1 MKINLALSGA
11 NGRMG
16 KEIAHAVNK
25 DVSFDLILKLTKD
38 NYNEYKYNQD
48 QLLGNLSENLN
59 NITVFI
65 DFSTPASCLEYAK
78 ICNQSKIPMVI
89 GTTGFSDFETQ
100 KITDLAKSSPIL
112 LSPNMSLGANICK
125 YLIGSLSKLWS
136 EHHIKETLI
145 EIKETHHKH
154 KKDQPSGTALSM
166 ADLINKNFLA
176 KQKVPINFISKRI
189 GEVKGEHQVTFS
201 NIFEE
206 IIIKH
211 NVLDR
216 SIFAYGALLAAK
228 WLVQYK
234 INHSTNQPYELYN
247 FFHVMDL
254 GFHKIAF

>member
-16 KEIAHAVNK
+16 KEISDAVNK
-25 DVSFDLILKLTKD
+25 DPSFDLILKLTKD
-38 NYNEYKYNQD
+38 NYHEYNQN
-48 QLLGNLSENLN
+48 QLLANLSKNLN

-65 DFSTPASCLEYAK
+65 DFSTPISCLEYAK
-78 ICNQSKIPMVI
+78 ICNQAKIPMVI
-89 GTTGFSDFETQ
+89 GTTGFSDFQTRE
-100 KITDLAKSSPIL
+100 IINLAKSSPIL
-112 LSPNMSLGANICK
+112 LSPNMSIGANICK

-136 EHHIKETLI
+136 KHHIDETLI

-154 KKDQPSGTALSM
+154 KKDKPSGTALSM

-176 KQKVPINFISKRI
+176 KEKVPINFISERI
-189 GEVKGEHQVTFS
+189 GEVKGEHKVTFS

-228 WLVQYK
+228 WLAQHK
-234 INHSTNQPYELYN
+234 INHHTNQSYELYN